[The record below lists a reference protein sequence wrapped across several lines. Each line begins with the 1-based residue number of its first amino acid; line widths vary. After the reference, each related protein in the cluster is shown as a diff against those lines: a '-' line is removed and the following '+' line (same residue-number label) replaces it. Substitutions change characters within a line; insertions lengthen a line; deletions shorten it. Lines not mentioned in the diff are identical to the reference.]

1 MAQGTQRDSRS
12 AGVGQNCNPTCHAL
26 PLLFGSSVCAPYHT
40 AFLFRC
46 VVVPRRLQFE
56 ILHAGCYQAT
66 QIRPVRFLEAFRQ
79 PWPTLPQKLLFLGR
93 RSLIEVSSY
102 CQGFLSFSRIG
113 GLVSSPPIAS

>member
-26 PLLFGSSVCAPYHT
+26 PLLFGSSVCAPYHR

-46 VVVPRRLQFE
+46 VVVPRRLQFG
-56 ILHAGCYQAT
+56 ILNARCYQAT

-79 PWPTLPQKLLFLGR
+79 PWPILPQELLFPLR
-93 RSLIEVSSY
+93 RSSIEVSSC
-102 CQGFLSFSRIG
+102 CQGFICFSRIG
-113 GLVSSPPIAS
+113 SLVSSPLITP